1 MKSASAPTS
10 LAAVGVLL
18 LSALAFNF
26 HLFLHWVFLSG
37 FRWPMEHRIALTWAF
52 GATGLVS
59 WLLLVV
65 GVSWLL
71 RRTFR
76 IWRLGAAA
84 WALAVLPTPFW
95 PLATLLPVARRLG
108 HRRAARLAIWSGIAI
123 LLASSIPFVSR
134 VAGLPLYWP
143 MLLGCLAGMGLA
155 LATLRALDGTSHPHR
170 MLGWAF
176 ALVGIVSIATQPMF
190 HVGRVRCQADAA
202 FATLL
207 ESIGSTISP
216 DALLA
221 ARTPV
226 PEKDDPIAALDKEAM
241 DAEEWSIRELRR
253 MLWTARARRHPLTP
267 EEIAAAD
274 AWFASHTNL
283 AAKADFLSASPDYC
297 SCLPSPPTLA
307 EGVQRRLVARE
318 PRISSG
324 GAMEAA
330 NLLDFRARVALAAGN
345 GAAGANAFRRI
356 RNLIAL
362 GDRELTL
369 LDFLQT
375 VALRGMAFRLLA
387 TRIDLWS
394 EDDLLAVQRAVDE
407 DLARVETRIR
417 DAMASEC
424 LWNDAGFDGTM
435 RAAFEAPS
443 DMFRGSGVLDYWVAA
458 ERRALY
464 RSSLVTWEAALRFL
478 ENWPTNNLA
487 DAVLRRLEA
496 NEEARVER
504 LPPIASLMG
513 TVTTAILNPVVGARD
528 HAAFVH
534 AAVAIERYRRAHG
547 GELPPTL
554 DTLVPDYLPAVPR
567 TARTDEPM
575 AYDPG
580 PLDIPEEEV
589 PALRDPDEA
598 AEESKSEDLSWFNG
612 LLSRDEAQ
620 EKEALRRFNEHLQQN
635 DEEPKPAPRIL
646 PAVTLPGF
654 RLTLPDSGGRANR
667 DKTYDFF
674 LGHVKTNSSGTL
686 TSSLARRKCALTS
699 TPP

>member
-1 MKSASAPTS
+1 MKPARAPAF

-26 HLFLHWVFLSG
+26 HLLLFLGFFSGLLRSPMDHRTELGWVLGAVG
-37 FRWPMEHRIALTWAF
+37 FSA
-52 GATGLVS
+52 
-59 WLLLVV
+59 WLPLFA
-65 GVSWLL
+65 GVAWLL

-84 WALAVLPTPFW
+84 WALAALPTPFW

-108 HRRAARLAIWSGIAI
+108 NRRAARLAIWSGIAI

-143 MLLGCLAGMGLA
+143 MLLGCLAGMGLV
-155 LATLRALDGTSHPHR
+155 LATLCVLADASPSCR

-176 ALVGIVSIATQPMF
+176 ALVAIVSIATQPVF
-190 HVGRVRCQADAA
+190 HVGRVRRQADAA

-207 ESIGSTISP
+207 ESIDSTVSP
-216 DALLA
+216 DDLLA

-253 MLWTARARRHPLTP
+253 MLWTARTRRHPLTP
-267 EEIAAAD
+267 EEIAAVD

-297 SCLPSPPTLA
+297 SCLPSSPTLA
-307 EGVQRRLVARE
+307 EAVQRGIVSRE
-318 PRISSG
+318 PRISPS

-330 NLLDFRARVALAAGN
+330 SLLGFRARVALAAGN
-345 GAAGANAFRRI
+345 GAAGADAFRRI

-362 GDRELTL
+362 GDRELVL
-369 LDFLQT
+369 LNFLQT
-375 VALRGMAFRLLA
+375 DALRGMAFRLLSN
-387 TRIDLWS
+387 RIDLWS
-394 EDDLLAVQRAVDE
+394 EDDLLAVQLAADE
-407 DLARVETRIR
+407 DLALVETRIR
-417 DAMASEC
+417 DALASER

-478 ENWPTNNLA
+478 ENWPTNDLA
-487 DAVLRRLEA
+487 DAVLRRLET

-513 TVTTAILNPVVGARD
+513 TVTTAILNPVVGTRD

-554 DTLVPDYLPAVPR
+554 DALVPDYLPAVPR
-567 TARTDEPM
+567 TARTGEPV
-575 AYDPG
+575 AYEPG

-598 AEESKSEDLSWFNG
+598 AEESKKEDLSWFNG

-635 DEEPKPAPRIL
+635 AKKPKPAPRIL
-646 PAVTLPGF
+646 PAATLPGF
-654 RLTLPDSGGRANR
+654 RLTLPDAGGRANR

-674 LGHVKTNSSGTL
+674 L
-686 TSSLARRKCALTS
+686 S
-699 TPP
+699 TPAP

>member
-1 MKSASAPTS
+1 MKPARAPAF

-26 HLFLHWVFLSG
+26 HLLLYLAFFSG
-37 FRWPMEHRIALTWAF
+37 LLRAPMDHRTEL
-52 GATGLVS
+52 G
-59 WLLLVV
+59 WLLGAV
-65 GVSWLL
+65 GFSAWLPLFAGVAWLL

-84 WALAVLPTPFW
+84 WALAALPTPFW

-108 HRRAARLAIWSGIAI
+108 NRRAACLAIWSGIAI

-143 MLLGCLAGMGLA
+143 MLLGCLAGMGLV
-155 LATLRALDGTSHPHR
+155 LATLRALADVSPSSR

-176 ALVGIVSIATQPMF
+176 ALVVIVSIATQPVF
-190 HVGRVRCQADAA
+190 HAGRVRRQADAA

-207 ESIGSTISP
+207 ESIGSTVSP
-216 DALLA
+216 DDRLA

-226 PEKDDPIAALDKEAM
+226 PEEDDPIAALDKEAM

-253 MLWTARARRHPLTP
+253 SIVSGRRRHPLTP

-283 AAKADFLSASPDYC
+283 AAKADFLSASSDYC

-307 EGVQRRLVARE
+307 EGVQRGLVSRE
-318 PRISSG
+318 PRISPG
-324 GAMEAA
+324 GAVEAA
-330 NLLDFRARVALAAGN
+330 SLLGFRARVALAAGN
-345 GAAGANAFRRI
+345 GAAGADAFRRI

-369 LDFLQT
+369 LNFLQT
-375 VALRGMAFRLLA
+375 DALRGMAFRLLA

-407 DLARVETRIR
+407 DLAQVETRIR
-417 DAMASEC
+417 DAMASER
-424 LWNDAGFDGTM
+424 LWNDAGFDRTM

-443 DMFRGSGVLDYWVAA
+443 DMFSGSGVLDYWVAA

-478 ENWPTNNLA
+478 ENWPTNDLA
-487 DAVLRRLEA
+487 DAVLRRLKT

-567 TARTDEPM
+567 TARTGEPM
-575 AYDPG
+575 AYEPG

-598 AEESKSEDLSWFNG
+598 AEESKKEDLSWFNG

-635 DEEPKPAPRIL
+635 AKKPKPAPRIL
-646 PAVTLPGF
+646 PAATLPGF
-654 RLTLPDSGGRANR
+654 RLTLPDCGGRANR

-674 LGHVKTNSSGTL
+674 L
-686 TSSLARRKCALTS
+686 S
-699 TPP
+699 TPAP